1 MARQKFPVQWILA
14 FALTPVVIIVF
25 VLFMLFGGGG
35 EKASQQ
41 TQADVKR
48 VVRIYPTLK
57 PEYTRAMSDGKLTL
71 NEANSILKK
80 ANALTVK
87 GNRK

>member
-1 MARQKFPVQWILA
+1 MAKQKFPLQWILA

-35 EKASQQ
+35 QTASKEQHAEVTKA
-41 TQADVKR
+41 
-48 VVRIYPTLK
+48 VRLYRSLK
-57 PEYTRAMSDGKLTL
+57 PDHTKAMSDGKLTA

-80 ANALTVK
+80 ANAMTK
-87 GNRK
+87 KNK

>member
-1 MARQKFPVQWILA
+1 MARKKFPIQWILA
-14 FALTPVVIIVF
+14 FALTPVVIIAF

-41 TQADVKR
+41 THADVKR
-48 VVRIYPTLK
+48 VVRIYPDLK

-71 NEANSILKK
+71 KEANSILKK
-80 ANALTVK
+80 ANALTAK
-87 GNRK
+87 GNK

>member
-1 MARQKFPVQWILA
+1 MAKQKFPIQWILA

-35 EKASQQ
+35 EKASQE
-41 TQADVKR
+41 THADVQR
-48 VVRIYPTLK
+48 VVRIYPSLR
-57 PEYTRAMSDGKLTL
+57 PEFNRAMSDKILTL

-80 ANALTVK
+80 ANVLTAK
-87 GNRK
+87 NKR